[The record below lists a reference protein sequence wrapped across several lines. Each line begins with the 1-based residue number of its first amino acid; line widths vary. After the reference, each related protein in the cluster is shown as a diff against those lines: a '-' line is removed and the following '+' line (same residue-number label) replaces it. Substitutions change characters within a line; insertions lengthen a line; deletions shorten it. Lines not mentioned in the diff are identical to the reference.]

1 MSDQNNPTIVLIRH
15 IAGSK
20 KGQTE
25 KFTVTNDL
33 DIRIGRGPDNNVS
46 FDPVKEDTIS
56 REHCR
61 IRRNIMAPDT
71 YELIDSQSRNGTF
84 VNDKKIT
91 EKTVIFAG
99 DIISLGKEGPSM
111 EFDLDPRPAS
121 HVKKTRVLD
130 IAKEAKETKAHA
142 AVASI
147 STSATGQKPVQK
159 DSIGK
164 QTMQHMIQQSEK
176 KSRKGLLVSLI
187 AIVILVGTGGWLLF
201 NRKPIIIP
209 SPPPVVK
216 DSVKTVNP
224 AQIAKANENKVVYI
238 EAGWK
243 LVVTQT
249 GDQLYHVYLPV
260 KSGGIVSYM
269 ASYIRNNVGVV
280 EPYLVTKSSA
290 PLDSRLEPIGG
301 FGSGSGFVV
310 DERGFI
316 VTNRHVAASWLTS
329 YSFPDNAFPG
339 VLLEP
344 DSHWDLVINKY
355 TTIYRE
361 SVPAWVPAEAM
372 NYNRQ
377 LLQSGVKII
386 DGELAYMDVTF
397 ANNSLRTPS
406 KVVRISNTHD
416 VAMIKIDLP
425 EELNKVSMYDNY
437 KEIEPGSP
445 VVVMGYPGMSP
456 DQFVAN
462 RSQDAFN
469 RNPNIVKVPVPTI
482 SSGIVGRLV
491 KGSAGS
497 SKVDEYLSMMG
508 DYYQLT
514 INSTGAGNSGG
525 PMFDDQGRVIGI
537 YSAAS
542 DKMSYSIPIKYAIEL
557 MGRQEVIK

>member
-1 MSDQNNPTIVLIRH
+1 MSDQQTPTIVLIRH

-61 IRRNIMAPDT
+61 IRRNVMAPDT
-71 YELIDSQSRNGTF
+71 YEIIDSQSRNGTF

-99 DIISLGKEGPSM
+99 DIISLGKDGPSM
-111 EFDLDPRPAS
+111 EFDLDPRPVS
-121 HVKKTRVLD
+121 HVKKTRVVD
-130 IAKEAKETKAHA
+130 AVKEAKETKAHT
-142 AVASI
+142 V
-147 STSATGQKPVQK
+147 STANTTSSKPVQK
-159 DSIGK
+159 DGIGK
-164 QTMQHMIQQSEK
+164 QTMQHMLQQSEK

-187 AIVILVGTGGWLLF
+187 AIIILVGTAGFLLY
-201 NRKPIIIP
+201 NRKPTIIP
-209 SPPPVVK
+209 VPMPAPK

-224 AQIAKANENKVVYI
+224 AQIAKANDNKVVYI
-238 EAGWK
+238 EQGWK

-249 GDQLYHVYLPV
+249 GDQLFHVYLPV
-260 KSGGIVSYM
+260 KTGGIVTYT
-269 ASYIRNNVGVV
+269 AAYVRNNVGGI

-301 FGSGSGFVV
+301 FGSGTGFVV

-329 YSFPDNAFPG
+329 YNFPDNAFPG
-339 VLLEP
+339 VLIEAEA
-344 DSHWDLVINKY
+344 HWDLILNKY
-355 TTIYRE
+355 TVIYRDA
-361 SVPAWVPAEAM
+361 VPAWVPAEAM

-377 LLQSGVKII
+377 LLQTGVKII

-425 EELNKVSMYDNY
+425 EELQKVAMYDNY

-482 SSGIVGRLV
+482 SSGIVGRLI
-491 KGSAGS
+491 KGSS
-497 SKVDEYLSMMG
+497 SSAKVDEYLSMMG

-537 YSAAS
+537 YSASS
-542 DKMSYSIPIKYAIEL
+542 DKMSYSVPIKYAIEL